1 MTSAGYIEINGREV
15 ALDKEGY
22 LVQLADWDEDV
33 ATSLASQEQITL
45 GPAHWEIINL
55 LRVFYNRHQI
65 SPANRALVNL
75 VKRDL
80 GFDKGKSIYLMKLF
94 RGSPAKTA
102 SKISGLPKPENCL

>member
-1 MTSAGYIEINGREV
+1 MTTVNLMKINGREI

-22 LVQLADWDEDV
+22 LLELADWDEAV
-33 ATSLASQEQITL
+33 ATSLAAQEQITL
-45 GPAHWEIINL
+45 SPGHWEVINL
-55 LRVFYNRHQI
+55 LRVFYNRHQL

-75 VKRDL
+75 VRRDL
-80 GFDKGKSIYLMKLF
+80 GAEKGKSIYLMKLF

>member
-1 MTSAGYIEINGREV
+1 MTNLSVMEINGREI

-22 LVQLADWDEDV
+22 LVEIADWDEDV
-33 ATSLASQEQITL
+33 ASSLAAQEEIIL
-45 GPAHWEIINL
+45 GQAHWEVINL
-55 LRVFYNRHQI
+55 LRTFYNRHQM

-80 GFDKGKSIYLMKLF
+80 GAEKGKSIYLMKLF

>member
-1 MTSAGYIEINGREV
+1 MTEKTTIDVNGQEIL
-15 ALDKEGY
+15 LDKEGY
-22 LVQLADWDEDV
+22 LVELADWNEDV
-33 ATSLASQEQITL
+33 AIYLASQDEIVL
-45 GPAHWEIINL
+45 GPSHWEVINL
-55 LRVFYNRHQI
+55 LRVFYNRHEM

-80 GFDKGKSIYLMKLF
+80 GASKGKSVYLMKLF

>member
-1 MTSAGYIEINGREV
+1 MSGANLLEINGREI

-22 LVQLADWDEDV
+22 LVELADWDEDV

-45 GPAHWEIINL
+45 GPAHWEVINL
-55 LRVFYNRHQI
+55 LRVFYTRHQM

-75 VKRDL
+75 VRRDL
-80 GFDKGKSIYLMKLF
+80 GADKGKSIYLMKLF

>member
-1 MTSAGYIEINGREV
+1 MTNASVMDINGREI

-22 LVQLADWDEDV
+22 LVELADWDEDI
-33 ATSLASQEQITL
+33 AYSLAAQEEITL

-55 LRVFYNRHQI
+55 LRIFHNRHQM

-80 GFDKGKSIYLMKLF
+80 GVDKGKSVYLMKLF

>member
-1 MTSAGYIEINGREV
+1 MTNTNFIEINGREI

-22 LVQLADWDEDV
+22 LVELADWDEDV
-33 ATSLASQEQITL
+33 ASNLASMEEITL
-45 GPAHWEIINL
+45 SPAHWEVINL
-55 LRVFYNRHQI
+55 LRIFYNRHQM
-65 SPANRALVNL
+65 SPANRALVSL

-80 GFDKGKSIYLMKLF
+80 GADKGKSVYLMKLF

>member
-1 MTSAGYIEINGREV
+1 MTSTNFIEISGREV

-22 LVQLADWDEDV
+22 LVELADWDEDV
-33 ATSLASQEQITL
+33 ASSLASMEEITL
-45 GPAHWEIINL
+45 SPAHWEVINL
-55 LRVFYNRHQI
+55 LRIFYNRHQM
-65 SPANRALVNL
+65 SPANRALVSL

-80 GFDKGKSIYLMKLF
+80 GADKGKSIYLMKLF

>member
-1 MTSAGYIEINGREV
+1 MTNAHFLEINGRQI

-22 LVQLADWDEDV
+22 LVELADWDEGV
-33 ATSLASQEQITL
+33 ASNLASVEEIKL
-45 GPAHWEIINL
+45 GPAHWEVINL
-55 LRVFYNRHQI
+55 LRIFYNRHQM

-80 GFDKGKSIYLMKLF
+80 GADKGKSVYLMKLF

>member
-1 MTSAGYIEINGREV
+1 MPNETQIEINGRNI
-15 ALDKEGY
+15 ALDKDGY
-22 LVQLADWDEDV
+22 LVSLSDWSDDV
-33 ATSLASQEQITL
+33 AAHLASQEQITL
-45 GPAHWEIINL
+45 GPAHWEVINL

-75 VKRDL
+75 VRRDL
-80 GFDKGKSIYLMKLF
+80 GADKGKSIYLMKLF